1 MNTTIIGITGPS
13 GSGKSSILKEVK
25 KLMGFF
31 QVEVLSQDLYYRP
44 AEEQAMDEQGKIN
57 FDLPKGIDHNRFVSD
72 VQKLCSGEKLTKPAY
87 NYNNPNAKNRILTF
101 YSTKILFL
109 EGLFLFDPFPIDKF
123 LDCRIYIDSSNELN
137 LVRRQRRD
145 QTQRGQ
151 SLEQINYQ
159 WIHHVLP
166 TTEKYLLPQKKQADF
181 ILQNKDSK
189 RKSAQMLI
197 DFLTQRGIYR

>member
-25 KLMGFF
+25 KMMGFS
-31 QVEVLSQDLYYRP
+31 QVEVLSQDLYYRS
-44 AEEQAMDEQGKIN
+44 AEEQALDEKGNIN
-57 FDLPKGIDHNRFVSD
+57 FDLPEGIDHNRFVSD
-72 VQKLCSGEKLTKPAY
+72 VQKLCSGEKLKKPAY
-87 NYNNPNAKNRILTF
+87 NYNNPNAQNRILTF

-123 LDCRIYIDSSNELN
+123 LHYRIYIDSSNELN
-137 LVRRQRRD
+137 LARRQRRD
-145 QTQRGQ
+145 QAQRGQ
-151 SLEQINYQ
+151 RLEQINYQ
-159 WIHHVLP
+159 WVHHVLP
-166 TTEKYLLPQKKQADF
+166 TTEKYLLPQKKHADF

-197 DFLTQRGIYR
+197 DFLRQRGIYK